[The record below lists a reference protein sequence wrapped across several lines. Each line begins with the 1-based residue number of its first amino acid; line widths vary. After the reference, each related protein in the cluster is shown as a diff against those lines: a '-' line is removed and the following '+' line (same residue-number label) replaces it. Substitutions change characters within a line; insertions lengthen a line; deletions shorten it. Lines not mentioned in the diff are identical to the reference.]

1 MVAVVNV
8 IGIIKI
14 TNVDLLKV
22 LDILEHVVNQNHRQQ
37 NATQFLTVKLV
48 PLPVVVDI
56 DSKARVGCKNA
67 PLALGVDNEP
77 DNKVETCIDGF
88 APKSLLGSDIDFS
101 FLSGSCYAVY
111 KSVDC
116 YNICCSRIR
125 LYN

>member
-48 PLPVVVDI
+48 PNPIVSGEI
-56 DSKARVGCKNA
+56 ATKNVA
-67 PLALGVDNEP
+67 
-77 DNKVETCIDGF
+77 
-88 APKSLLGSDIDFS
+88 
-101 FLSGSCYAVY
+101 
-111 KSVDC
+111 
-116 YNICCSRIR
+116 
-125 LYN
+125 